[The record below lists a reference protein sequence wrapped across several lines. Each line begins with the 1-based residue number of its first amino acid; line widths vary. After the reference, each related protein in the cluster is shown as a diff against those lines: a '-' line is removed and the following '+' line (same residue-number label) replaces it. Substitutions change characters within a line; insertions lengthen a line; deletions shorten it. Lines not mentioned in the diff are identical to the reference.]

1 MSNNT
6 SKELMK
12 QVFLDMTNVE
22 LWVQVKQG
30 YNEVD
35 GKREY

>member
-1 MSNNT
+1 MSINT
-6 SKELMK
+6 SKVLMK

-35 GKREY
+35 M